1 MAWHGRHCMAGMAWH
16 GHWPRPAGINKN
28 CKQHATEVFT
38 TDLVTYHKLDSPTVM
53 RATAADCPAPRL
65 SRPAGPSRSLP
76 LPESGHPGDQVAL
89 HDLEAAIQCGDPAA
103 VVSHLADTGLECQLP
118 VVGGPSPAMQ
128 AASLALPRVLGP
140 LLEQGPML
148 PVRS

>member
-1 MAWHGRHCMAGMAWH
+1 MALA
-16 GHWPRPAGINKN
+16 
-28 CKQHATEVFT
+28 
-38 TDLVTYHKLDSPTVM
+38 
-53 RATAADCPAPRL
+53 
-65 SRPAGPSRSLP
+65 AGPSRSLP

-103 VVSHLADTGLECQLP
+103 VVRHLADTGLECQLP